1 MNRYAK
7 LLSLRIIFS
16 LAILTT
22 IAKDFYCHAQN
33 NHLGVMQFSNTY
45 ISSSPQIL
53 AFQRDS
59 TGIIWIGTSEGL
71 YSYDGYRYISQY
83 EPRHFS
89 NVRIESNLS
98 KTKNIPPK
106 GVIFSDLICT
116 FAMPLKFLL
125 VLKCSTKVSE
135 KSDMAKS

>member
-1 MNRYAK
+1 
-7 LLSLRIIFS
+7 
-16 LAILTT
+16 
-22 IAKDFYCHAQN
+22 
-33 NHLGVMQFSNTY
+33 MQFTNTY

-71 YSYDGYRYISQY
+71 YSYDGYRYIRQY

-106 GVIFSDLICT
+106 AVIFSDFCCT
-116 FAMPLKFLL
+116 FA
-125 VLKCSTKVSE
+125 T
-135 KSDMAKS
+135 